1 MGKSFV
7 YNSGSVKDSK
17 KGDELWCDYGVFIDG
32 TLNNKENTRLRRK
45 YRNEYKHSIIA

>member
-7 YNSGSVKDSK
+7 YNTGSAEDSK
-17 KGDELWCDYGVFIDG
+17 KDDELWFDYGVFIDD

-45 YRNEYKHSIIA
+45 YRNEDENKI

>member
-7 YNSGSVKDSK
+7 YNTGSAEDDKKD
-17 KGDELWCDYGVFIDG
+17 DELRFDFGVFIDG

-45 YRNEYKHSIIA
+45 YRNED